1 MPAAADLERQFGEQV
16 AGKIKVSQPRKH
28 AQLWD
33 QLCTINNWSWW
44 WLVVMVA
51 VVAVVSAVVV
61 AM

>member
-1 MPAAADLERQFGEQV
+1 LPAAADLERQFGEQV
-16 AGKIKVSQPRKH
+16 AGKIKVSKPRKH

-33 QLCTINNWSWW
+33 QLCTINNSWW
-44 WLVVMVA
+44 WLVV